1 MTPDDINRRKFV
13 RNTGLGALAFNIGG
27 ASTLLT
33 PREAYADGV
42 QFTNLAP
49 ADAALLAAFADH
61 LLPGAAAAGIAHFV
75 DHQLGVDAQECLLMC
90 KYFPEIKAPFDVFY
104 NDGIGALRE
113 VVSQQ
118 YKKSFEVLAAA
129 EKDALTNNL
138 WQGKVE
144 NWSGPPPPLF
154 YMMVRSDAVDVVYG
168 TTGGFDALNIPYMAH
183 IMPKEKW

>member
-27 ASTLLT
+27 VSTLLT

-42 QFTNLAP
+42 KFTSLA
-49 ADAALLAAFADH
+49 AEDAALLAAFADH
-61 LLPGAAAAGIAHFV
+61 LLPGAGAAGIAHFV
-75 DHQLGVDAQECLLMC
+75 DHQLGVDPQECLLMC

-104 NDGIGALRE
+104 NGGIGALRD
-113 VVSQQ
+113 VVTHQ
-118 YKKSFEVLAAA
+118 YKKPFGALAAA
-129 EKDALTNNL
+129 EKDAITNDL
-138 WQGKVE
+138 WQGSIE

-168 TTGGFDALNIPYMAH
+168 TKDGFDELNIPYMAH